1 MATYVLYNHLA
12 HGLFITCPDGETEG
26 QSRRTDTN
34 FPPALG
40 SRVWSPGL
48 SLFSPDVAGLPEA
61 TVSRRWRGA
70 QSALQAYS
78 GESISRC
85 QGQLPGRRWEQR
97 PLLLPL
103 LPASCSTDQDT
114 PRSVCAG
121 LGTPSPE
128 SESLPEPCPP
138 VGACS
143 LKGDLPRVG
152 GGSAA
157 IKTYVGREAPFLSP
171 GFWTAGPGHPAR
183 PSASLRPAP
192 LTSPASA
199 GRLLCLHKFII
210 CSCLFTPPY
219 PCLRLFTNR
228 DK

>member
-1 MATYVLYNHLA
+1 M
-12 HGLFITCPDGETEG
+12 
-26 QSRRTDTN
+26 
-34 FPPALG
+34 
-40 SRVWSPGL
+40 WSPGL

-85 QGQLPGRRWEQR
+85 QGQLPGRQWEQR
-97 PLLLPL
+97 PLLLLL
-103 LPASCSTDQDT
+103 LPTSCSTDQDT

-128 SESLPEPCPP
+128 FESLPEPCPP
-138 VGACS
+138 MGACS
-143 LKGDLPRVG
+143 LKGCMFLRGLAEALLPSGHTWDR
-152 GGSAA
+152 
-157 IKTYVGREAPFLSP
+157 RLLSSVQVS
-171 GFWTAGPGHPAR
+171 GLSGPGTQPGPLLRSGR
-183 PSASLRPAP
+183 PLQHLLQGLGGHFFLR
-192 LTSPASA
+192 
-199 GRLLCLHKFII
+199 KFII